1 MDMEDNKKIYLDKI
15 LKWFVDDTI
24 IRYVT
29 GIIIYPFSPIGPM
42 GKPLPSFIDDLKN
55 KLSWG
60 MPSDIQITCRDTY
73 GLNYDE
79 TKYIWDN
86 YKTIIKDRYNKESI
100 MYDLKPINESV
111 DNKKRYLDKVV
122 DFLVDDTRVDHDYR
136 MIFFPFTY
144 KRSLRQGSVNLTPFH
159 RLLFETYIP
168 IDGFIEYIKEL
179 YEISSDED
187 IVYIW
192 ETYKGIMKDVVFGKE
207 DINESMDRRDDY
219 LDKIVDFLVDD
230 TIIDYKRK
238 KINFPFIN
246 PHLPP
251 PLTIAHLFF
260 PNSSFWLPSISSP
273 YPDFIRFFSRYCID
287 TYGLTEDEIDY
298 VWQKVSKI
306 LLDKINNKESINESV
321 DKISKGEYLDKIVD
335 YLVDDTMV
343 DQKNKVWTPPF
354 PTDHAN
360 PTFNHFYGL
369 IPMTDHLELKFLIGN
384 SYVRNFFN
392 YCKDTYGLTDD
403 KEIRKVW
410 ERYLK
415 VLTPIIN
422 GYSIINGIPTMNE
435 SEDKQKRYLDKI
447 VDFLVYDTK
456 MDYVK
461 GKVWYPFM
469 SDGIT
474 NAISFSPETILST
487 EVPSPF
493 EYYVNTTYFID
504 WDSTEYVWKKYIS
517 IMMDKYKGNNINE
530 SVDRKS
536 DYLDK
541 VVEFLVVD
549 TKVDHKQ
556 EELTLSLGSVGVK
569 IIYFSDFLWNTKHFL
584 TDIPSYFSNYIKD
597 TYGLSGDE
605 IRYVWEQYRYTIRD
619 KILSKPI
626 NESVDRKDEYLDK
639 IVEFLVSDTEIS
651 NEEGD
656 RSFKPSFTSI
666 WFSPVYLK
674 KMSDHMLERNFFNY
688 CKDSYGLTNS
698 EVNGVWSKYKKNIL
712 NIFKDPIN
720 ESVDRKGDL
729 IDKISDYMVDDTE
742 YELSISQYNVD
753 STEIFV
759 NIRYPYSAQD
769 SGFPYTIYEVSTI
782 KESSEYILNRVEIE
796 YMWDVYNIRT
806 VKTIEDIFKK
816 YTEKL
821 FTKIY
826 DDMLRV
832 KGNNINESVDR
843 KSDYLDKIVD
853 FMIDDTEY
861 NIYIN
866 RFSDHSET
874 KVEIWYPFTNPDE
887 DEDEDAY
894 DYSIYDIYDWSNG
907 SGFNLDE
914 GEDIDYICN
923 TYSICDI
930 DTVQELYDR
939 YIQKLSTII
948 YEEMLLKKNGEFINE
963 SIDRKDEYLNKI
975 VEFLVTDT
983 KVSINDDIFFAPFY
997 RLSSL
1002 SYNLLFYKGDYPAS
1016 FYEYCRNT
1024 YSLTDYDT
1032 KYVWDTY
1039 KNIII
1044 DKFDSE

>member
-1 MDMEDNKKIYLDKI
+1 MDMENNKKRFLDKI
-15 LKWFVDDTI
+15 IKWFVDDT
-24 IRYVT
+24 V
-29 GIIIYPFSPIGPM
+29 IYPYRQMWLPTFLQHMTDFPV
-42 GKPLPSFIDDLKN
+42 PLRPLDISR
-55 KLSWG
+55 LSLY
-60 MPSDIQITCRDTY
+60 PLTRLYNHCRDTY
-73 GLNYDE
+73 GLNNDE
-79 TKYIWDN
+79 IDYIWDK
-86 YKTIIKDRYNKESI
+86 YSIIIIDKINKRES
-100 MYDLKPINESV
+100 INESV

-192 ETYKGIMKDVVFGKE
+192 ETYKDIMKDVVFGKE
-207 DINESMDRRDDY
+207 DINESMDRRDIY

-230 TIIDYKRK
+230 AIIDYKRK

-251 PLTIAHLFF
+251 PLTTAHLFF

-343 DQKNKVWTPPF
+343 DQKNKVWYPPF
-354 PTDHAN
+354 PTDHAK

-369 IPMTDHLELKFLIGN
+369 IPMTDHLELKFLVGN

-403 KEIRKVW
+403 VEISKVW
-410 ERYLK
+410 KRYLK
-415 VLTPIIN
+415 VLTPKIN
-422 GYSIINGIPTMNE
+422 GFSIINGIPTMNE

-504 WDSTEYVWKKYIS
+504 WDSAEYVWKKYIS

-541 VVEFLVVD
+541 VVGFLVDD
-549 TKVDHKQ
+549 TKVDHIE

-597 TYGLSGDE
+597 MYGLSGDE

-674 KMSDHMLERNFFNY
+674 QMSDHMLERNFFNY

-698 EVNGVWSKYKKNIL
+698 EVNGVWGKYKKNIL
-712 NIFKDPIN
+712 NIFKNPIN
-720 ESVDRKGDL
+720 ESVDRKD
-729 IDKISDYMVDDTE
+729 
-742 YELSISQYNVD
+742 
-753 STEIFV
+753 
-759 NIRYPYSAQD
+759 
-769 SGFPYTIYEVSTI
+769 
-782 KESSEYILNRVEIE
+782 
-796 YMWDVYNIRT
+796 
-806 VKTIEDIFKK
+806 
-816 YTEKL
+816 
-821 FTKIY
+821 
-826 DDMLRV
+826 
-832 KGNNINESVDR
+832 
-843 KSDYLDKIVD
+843 DYLNKIVD
-853 FMIDDTEY
+853 FLIDDTEY
-861 NIYIN
+861 RIYTN

-874 KVEIWYPFTNPDE
+874 KVDIWFPSTNPDE
-887 DEDEDAY
+887 DGY

-907 SGFNLDE
+907 YVWGVGE
-914 GEDIDYICN
+914 GDMDYVCS

-930 DTVQELYDR
+930 DTVQELYNR

-948 YEEMLLKKNGEFINE
+948 YEEMVIEKNGGRINE
-963 SIDRKDEYLNKI
+963 SVDRKDEYLNKI

-983 KVSINDDIFFAPFY
+983 KVLINDDVFFAPFY

-1002 SYNLLFYKGDYPAS
+1002 SYNLLFRIDYPAS
-1016 FYEYCRNT
+1016 FSNYTKDMYGL
-1024 YSLTDYDT
+1024 SDDDK

-1044 DKFDSE
+1044 DKFDSYIKGS